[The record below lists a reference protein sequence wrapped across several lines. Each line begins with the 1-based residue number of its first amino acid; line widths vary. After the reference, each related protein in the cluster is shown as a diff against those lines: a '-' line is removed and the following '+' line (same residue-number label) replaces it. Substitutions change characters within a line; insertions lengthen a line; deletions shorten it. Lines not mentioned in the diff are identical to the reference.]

1 VGGVMVLMGFLG
13 RFIDSQINTQPWF
26 TVALIVFGTIV
37 SSYLAYKVGSR
48 AVNKSQASYAK
59 WREEQMAEKIDLE

>member
-1 VGGVMVLMGFLG
+1 
-13 RFIDSQINTQPWF
+13 
-26 TVALIVFGTIV
+26 VFGTIV